1 MSNVPQPSFT
11 KDNAANLRPITGTPS
26 FGGTMGD
33 SFLYP
38 AGSIVSATGSAA
50 TAACTLAAA
59 TGYRWVLDTAI
70 IGCASIA
77 ANTTQTVT
85 ISDGTTDLVFKISA
99 NGINNVDLSGF
110 MGAASASVYGQAGT
124 AGAGSSSFVTLKGHK
139 VLSADV

>member
-1 MSNVPQPSFT
+1 MALLTRDSAGNIRALTPPPP
-11 KDNAANLRPITGTPS
+11 KDGSLTST
-26 FGGTMGD
+26 
-33 SFLYP
+33 FLYP
-38 AGSIVSATGSAA
+38 AGYVVSATGSAA

-59 TGYRWVLDTAI
+59 TGYRWVLDTAL

-110 MGAASASVYGQAGT
+110 TGASGASIYGQAGT

-139 VLSADV
+139 VLAAEI